1 MTQKPFRILVINP
14 GSTSTKIAV
23 FEGEVQRCCQTLRH
37 DEAQIGQ
44 FASIPDQYTFRMQAI
59 EDFLAGEKIPLE
71 SLDAVVGRG
80 GLLHPIEGG
89 TYAVNETMVRD
100 LRQGLSGQHASN
112 LGGIL
117 AWELSAPC
125 GAPAFIVDPVVVDE
139 LEPIARLSGLP
150 ELPRKSIFHA
160 LNHKA
165 VARKAAREMG
175 GVYTDFNFI
184 IAHLGGGISVAA
196 HQKGRVVDVNNA
208 LDGEGPFTP
217 ERSGTLPAGDLAR
230 LCFSGRVARP
240 EMEKR
245 IKGQGG
251 IMAYLG
257 TNDMRKVEQR
267 IAGGDAEAALAYEAM
282 AYQVAK
288 EIGALS
294 AVLEGQVNAILLTG
308 GVAYDPAFVD
318 WVERRV
324 RHIAPVRIYPGEEE
338 MSALADGALRV
349 LRGEEAPHIY
359 E

>member
-1 MTQKPFRILVINP
+1 MADMRQRILVINP

-23 FEGEVQRCCQTLRH
+23 FEDEDQRCCQTLRH
-37 DEAQIGQ
+37 DEAEIGR
-44 FASIPDQYTFRMQAI
+44 FPAISDQYPFRLQAI
-59 EDFLAGEKIPLE
+59 LDFLAAEAIPPE
-71 SLDAVVGRG
+71 SLDAIVGRG

-89 TYAVNETMVRD
+89 TYTVTEPMLQD
-100 LRQGLSGQHASN
+100 LREGRGGQHASN

-117 AWELSAPC
+117 AYELARRS

-139 LEPIARLSGLP
+139 LEPIARLSGMP

-165 VARKAAREMG
+165 VARRAAREMG
-175 GVYTDFNFI
+175 GGYADYNLI

-196 HQKGRVVDVNNA
+196 HRRGRVVDVNNA
-208 LDGEGPFTP
+208 LDGEGPYTP
-217 ERSGTLPAGDLAR
+217 ERTGTLPAGDLAR
-230 LCFSGRVARP
+230 LCYSGRFALGQV
-240 EMEKR
+240 EKK

-267 IAGGDAEAALAYEAM
+267 IAAGEAEARLAYEGM

-288 EIGALS
+288 EIGALG
-294 AVLEGQVNAILLTG
+294 AVLEGQVDAIILTG
-308 GVAYDPAFVD
+308 GIAYDAAFVA

-324 RHIAPVRIYPGEEE
+324 RHIAPVRVYPGEEE
-338 MSALADGALRV
+338 MGALAEGALRV
-349 LRGEEAPHIY
+349 LRGEEQPRRYA
-359 E
+359 